1 MGALRSLLDRLPLL
15 TTARRRSAAARA
27 EDGSAAPAAVYA
39 ALDVGTEVAKAL
51 VFETRDGEGV
61 VTGAGRQRQGLADM
75 QGGTITNIR
84 AVVANCDAAL
94 EQAERMAGMSPEQVV
109 MGIAGELV
117 RGGATTVSVE
127 RSRPEQRLSR
137 GELEKLVEQAQRQAL
152 QQISS
157 RLVWETGLKK
167 LDVRLVDAAIIEM
180 KIDGH
185 KVSDP
190 IGFQGRH
197 VEITVFNA
205 FAPLVHLGA
214 LQSVAGDLGLDLFAI
229 VTEPYAVARCLASPQ
244 AVELG
249 AIFLDI
255 GGGTTDVALVRN
267 GGIESTRMF
276 ALGGR
281 AFTKRLAQALELDFD
296 QAEELKLRYATGV
309 LDDVK
314 AKQVREVL
322 EADTEVWRSGVE
334 LVLEELAG
342 EEVLPPR
349 FFLCGGGSQ
358 LPELKEALESY
369 PWQDRLPFAR
379 RPTVRLLQPR
389 DVRAVRDAT
398 GQLRSQQDVTPLAL
412 AYQAVELE
420 QEQDTLD
427 DVLHTVIRWMRI

>member
-1 MGALRSLLDRLPLL
+1 MGALRSLFDRLPRL
-15 TTARRRSAAARA
+15 
-27 EDGSAAPAAVYA
+27 APARGRRAQPARSETSGHPAGYP
-39 ALDVGTEVAKAL
+39 ALDVGTAGAKAL
-51 VFETRDGEGV
+51 GFGTHDGEGV

-75 QGGTITNIR
+75 HGGTITNIR
-84 AVVANCDAAL
+84 TVVANCDAAL
-94 EQAERMAGMSPEQVV
+94 EQAERMAGVSPEQVV

-137 GELEKLVEQAQRQAL
+137 SELERLVEQAQQQAL

-157 RLVWETGLKK
+157 RLVWETGLRK

-185 KVSDP
+185 KVADP

-214 LQSVAGDLGLDLFAI
+214 LQSVAHDLGLELFAI

-255 GGGTTDVALVRN
+255 GGGTTDIALVRN

-281 AFTKRLAQALELDFD
+281 AFTKRLAQVLELDFD

-309 LDDVK
+309 LEDVK

-342 EEVLPPR
+342 DDVLPPR

-358 LPELKEALESY
+358 LPEIRQALQNY
-369 PWQDRLPFAR
+369 PWTERLPFAR
-379 RPTVRLLQPR
+379 RPAVRLIHPR

-427 DVLHTVIRWMRI
+427 DVLQTVIRWLRL